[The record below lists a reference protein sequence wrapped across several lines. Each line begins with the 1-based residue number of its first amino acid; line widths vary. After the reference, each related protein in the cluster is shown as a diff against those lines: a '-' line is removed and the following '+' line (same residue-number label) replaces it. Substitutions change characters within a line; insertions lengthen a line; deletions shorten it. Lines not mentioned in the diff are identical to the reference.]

1 MAGIKVLGTGSY
13 APQRIATNQDYTAVV
28 ETSDEWIS
36 TRTGMHERHISQGEP
51 TWYMGA
57 KAAQEAV
64 DRAGISA
71 GDVGLIIAA
80 TITGDFYT
88 PSLACLVQRELGV
101 SGGMAIDVN
110 CACAGFVYAFD
121 MARRYLETDPS
132 LTYAVV
138 VSSENLTKLTDY
150 SDRST
155 CVLFGDGAAAC
166 VLTRSEGLYTSFLGA
181 DGTGAKSLFSRSIP
195 PANAFMPDAPQTYPD
210 GFPACK
216 GHYIYQDGRE
226 VYKFAIKAL
235 PLAVN
240 GAAEKIGFDIHS
252 LDLIIPHQAN
262 IRIIETAVDRLGV
275 SPEKF
280 YINLERYGN
289 TSSASIPLAL
299 DEVVKAGKIKRGDK
313 VCLVG
318 FGAGLTYGAVIF
330 EY

>member
-1 MAGIKVLGTGSY
+1 MGIKIAGTGSY
-13 APQRIATNQDYTAVV
+13 APELVV
-28 ETSDEWIS
+28 ENNDFTAFVDTSDEWIR
-36 TRTGMHERHISQGEP
+36 TRTGMVQRHISSGEP

-57 KAAQEAV
+57 KAAQEAMNH
-64 DRAGISA
+64 AGIA
-71 GDVGLIIAA
+71 ANQVGLIVAA
-80 TITGDFYT
+80 TITGDYYA
-88 PSLACLVQRELGV
+88 PSLSCMIQRELGAI
-101 SGGMAIDVN
+101 GCIAIDVN

-121 MARRYLETDPS
+121 LARRYLETDPE

-150 SDRST
+150 TDRST

-166 VLTRSEGLYTSFLGA
+166 VVTRSQGLYTCFLGA
-181 DGTGAKSLFSRSIP
+181 DGNGAKSLFTRSIP
-195 PANAFMPDAPQTYPD
+195 PANAFMPDPPKAYDD
-210 GFPACK
+210 GFPAGN

-240 GAAEKIGFDIHS
+240 GAAEKIGFDVRS

-262 IRIIETAVDRLGV
+262 IRIIETAAERLGV
-275 SPEKF
+275 SQERF
-280 YINLERYGN
+280 YLNLEKYGN

-299 DEVVKAGKIKRGDK
+299 DEAVKNGSIQTGDK
-313 VCLVG
+313 ICLVG